1 MFDRVLNTPLKSLRR
16 MLQFVF
22 IFPTSQMTYAME
34 LIFIMIIVITIVPV
48 KHKASPQI
56 IVIVKQVLFLLLLC
70 FSI

>member
-1 MFDRVLNTPLKSLRR
+1 
-16 MLQFVF
+16 
-22 IFPTSQMTYAME
+22 MTYAME

-56 IVIVKQVLFLLLLC
+56 IVIFKQVLFLLLLC

>member
-1 MFDRVLNTPLKSLRR
+1 
-16 MLQFVF
+16 
-22 IFPTSQMTYAME
+22 MTYAME